1 MDFFEVPCGT
11 GFLSFSL
18 FPERFLRF
26 LTEVRL
32 CDERRALG
40 EDCLLLTDFENS
52 FGLTLGGV
60 FLPFSTFMSEVLER
74 CRDDDGRDLVRV
86 LFLIAVL
93 LNYQHSGFRAVFQL
107 MFR

>member
-1 MDFFEVPCGT
+1 MEFFEIPCGT
-11 GFLSFSL
+11 GFLLFSL

-40 EDCLLLTDFENS
+40 GDCLLLTDFEIF

-60 FLPFSTFMSEVLER
+60 FLPSFNFMSEVLER
-74 CRDDDGRDLVRV
+74 CRDDD
-86 LFLIAVL
+86 
-93 LNYQHSGFRAVFQL
+93 
-107 MFR
+107 